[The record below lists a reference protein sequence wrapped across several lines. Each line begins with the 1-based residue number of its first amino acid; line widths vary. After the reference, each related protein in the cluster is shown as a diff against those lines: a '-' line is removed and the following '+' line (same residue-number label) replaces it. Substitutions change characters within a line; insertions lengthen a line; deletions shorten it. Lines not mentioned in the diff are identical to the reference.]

1 MANFQDILNK
11 PIDDIKAPSALPTGT
26 YLCLI
31 DGQPEHGPVGKKETP
46 AAIFNFKPM
55 QAMTDVDPQLL
66 QTALD
71 GSSLADKKIRFTFV
85 ADRRRR
91 PPGEDVFNRAPRY
104 PEGPRWER
112 CSSWLWDVRC
122 SSVSDIALMAIRH
135 RYTWMSRPP
144 QKA

>member
-1 MANFQDILNK
+1 MANFSDILNK

-31 DGQPEHGPVGKKETP
+31 DGQPELGPVGKKETP

-71 GSSLADKKIRFTFV
+71 GSSLADKKIRFTLWLTDDAAHRAKTFLIEHLGIPK
-85 ADRRRR
+85 ASL
-91 PPGEDVFNRAPRY
+91 GEMFPQAMGRQV
-104 PEGPRWER
+104 
-112 CSSWLWDVRC
+112 L
-122 SSVSDIALMAIRH
+122 VSIGH
-135 RYTWMSRPP
+135 RTDGNPP
-144 QKA
+144 QVYMDVKATAKA